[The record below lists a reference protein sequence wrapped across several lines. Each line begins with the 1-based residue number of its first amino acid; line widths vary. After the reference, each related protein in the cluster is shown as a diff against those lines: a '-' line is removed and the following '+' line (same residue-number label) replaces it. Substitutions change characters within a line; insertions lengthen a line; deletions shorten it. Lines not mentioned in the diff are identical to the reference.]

1 MTEQRETDVV
11 RAVALDVVEDLRT
24 GARAFVSLRAHK
36 SSSGATLRR
45 AFALLLDGMNAPIE
59 FDRRANTWSLT
70 DKAWRIPPEHWTR
83 LALVAELEQQYR
95 EHELEAAAQLAEDT
109 AAWEAERFAGLGDLG
124 AKR

>member
-11 RAVALDVVEDLRT
+11 RAVALDVVEELRT

-36 SSSGATLRR
+36 SSSGSTLRR

-59 FDRRANTWSLT
+59 YDRRSNTWSLT

-83 LALVAELEQQYR
+83 LALIAEVEQQ
-95 EHELEAAAQLAEDT
+95 LEAAAQLAEDT